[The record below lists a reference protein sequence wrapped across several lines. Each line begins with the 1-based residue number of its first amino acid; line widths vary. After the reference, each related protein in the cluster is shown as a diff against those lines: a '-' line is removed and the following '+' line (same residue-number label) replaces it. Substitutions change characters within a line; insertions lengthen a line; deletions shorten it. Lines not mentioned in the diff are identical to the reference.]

1 MEKYEKVMATSFF
14 NT

>member
-1 MEKYEKVMATSFF
+1 MEKYEKVMAASFF